1 MSLVILFFCLCV
13 YMMTRNGNDIIAPT
27 AQAAMPAI
35 TFSFLREAALSSPFP
50 FFVVGC
56 RV

>member
-1 MSLVILFFCLCV
+1 
-13 YMMTRNGNDIIAPT
+13 MMTRNGNNIIAPT

-35 TFSFLREAALSSPFP
+35 TFYFLREAALSSPFP